1 MMKLKTYP
9 IKFIIK
15 IRSTPSLSYTVKVF
29 FDRVQLGTDFHQNKG
44 CITMSYQ
51 TKIAFLFVAI
61 GASLWGIIGYFVKE
75 LASIGYSPL
84 QIVFLRAISAFIF
97 FFIWIMIYRP
107 ALLKIKVR
115 DSWYFFGT
123 GVLSVSFFNWC
134 YFTTIQHSSLAI
146 AAILLYTAPV
156 FVLLISIF
164 VFNEKLTWQKLTA
177 LFITFLGCMFVSGIF
192 SGNFSELSWTG
203 LITGLGAG
211 FGYSLYSIFGKLAS
225 KKYETLTI
233 SFYTFLFAMIVLF
246 PISGIYSSET
256 VAFDAHALAYTA
268 GLGLFPTVL
277 AYWFYTQGLKQVEA
291 SKASIVST
299 VEPVVATVMGLL
311 LFKESVSF
319 IQITGILLVLGAV
332 LLIQERKKKTVMDAS
347 L

>member
-1 MMKLKTYP
+1 
-9 IKFIIK
+9 
-15 IRSTPSLSYTVKVF
+15 
-29 FDRVQLGTDFHQNKG
+29 
-44 CITMSYQ
+44 MSHH

-61 GASLWGIIGYFVKE
+61 GASFWGIIGYFVKE
-75 LASIGYSPL
+75 LASIGYTPL

-97 FFIWIMIYRP
+97 FFFWIIAYRP
-107 ALLKIKVR
+107 GLLRIKLK

-146 AAILLYTAPV
+146 AAILLYTAPA

-164 VFNEKLTWQKLTA
+164 VFKERLTWQKLSA
-177 LFITFLGCMFVSGIF
+177 LFLTFLGCMFVSGIL

-246 PISGIYSSET
+246 PLSGIYSSDI
-256 VAFDAHALAYTA
+256 VFLDSDVLVHTA

-277 AYWFYTQGLKQVEA
+277 AYWFYTQGLKQLEA

-299 VEPVVATVMGLL
+299 VEPVVATIMGLL
-311 LFKESVSF
+311 VYKESISYV
-319 IQITGILLVLGAV
+319 QITGILLVLCAV
-332 LLIQERKKKTVMDAS
+332 LLIQERKTNKTRMNNKINKAH
-347 L
+347 

>member
-1 MMKLKTYP
+1 
-9 IKFIIK
+9 
-15 IRSTPSLSYTVKVF
+15 
-29 FDRVQLGTDFHQNKG
+29 
-44 CITMSYQ
+44 MSHH

-61 GASLWGIIGYFVKE
+61 GASFWGIIGYFVKE
-75 LASIGYSPL
+75 LAFIGYTPL
-84 QIVFLRAISAFIF
+84 QIVFLRAISAFLF
-97 FFIWIMIYRP
+97 FFLWIIAYRP
-107 ALLKIKVR
+107 GLLRIRLK

-146 AAILLYTAPV
+146 AAILLYTAPA

-164 VFNEKLTWQKLTA
+164 VFKEQLTWQKLSA
-177 LFITFLGCMFVSGIF
+177 LFLTFLGCMFVSGIF

-233 SFYTFLFAMIVLF
+233 SFYTFLFAVIVLF
-246 PISGIYSSET
+246 PLSGIYSSEIVFLDSDVLVHT
-256 VAFDAHALAYTA
+256 V

-277 AYWFYTQGLKQVEA
+277 AYWFYTQGLKQLEA
-291 SKASIVST
+291 SKASIIST
-299 VEPVVATVMGLL
+299 VEPVVATIMGLL
-311 LFKESVSF
+311 LYKESVSYV
-319 IQITGILLVLGAV
+319 QITGILLVLSAV
-332 LLIQERKKKTVMDAS
+332 LLIQERKTRKS
-347 L
+347 LINNKINKAH

>member
-1 MMKLKTYP
+1 
-9 IKFIIK
+9 
-15 IRSTPSLSYTVKVF
+15 
-29 FDRVQLGTDFHQNKG
+29 
-44 CITMSYQ
+44 MSYQ

-75 LASIGYSPL
+75 LAEIGYTPL

-97 FFIWIMIYRP
+97 FFLWIIFYRP
-107 ALLKIKVR
+107 GLLKLQLKDI
-115 DSWYFFGT
+115 WYFFGT

-156 FVLLISIF
+156 FVLLISLF
-164 VFNEKLTWQKLTA
+164 VFKERLTWQKITA

-203 LITGLGAG
+203 LLTGLGAG

-225 KKYETLTI
+225 KTYKTLTI
-233 SFYTFLFAMIVLF
+233 SFYTFLFAMIALF
-246 PISGIYSSET
+246 PISGITSSET
-256 VAFDAHALAYTA
+256 VAFHSHALLYTA

-277 AYWFYTQGLKQVEA
+277 AYWFYTQGLNQVEA

-299 VEPVVATVMGLL
+299 VEPVVATIMGLFL
-311 LFKESVSF
+311 YQESVTL
-319 IQITGILLVLGAV
+319 IQVTGILLVLSAV
-332 LLIQERKKKTVMDAS
+332 LLIQERKTKPVMNTS

>member
-1 MMKLKTYP
+1 
-9 IKFIIK
+9 
-15 IRSTPSLSYTVKVF
+15 
-29 FDRVQLGTDFHQNKG
+29 
-44 CITMSYQ
+44 MSYQ

-61 GASLWGIIGYFVKE
+61 GASFWGIIGYFVKE
-75 LASIGYSPL
+75 LASIGYTPL

-97 FFIWIMIYRP
+97 FFIWIIIYRP
-107 ALLKIKVR
+107 GLLKIKLK

-164 VFNEKLTWQKLTA
+164 VFKEKLTWQKLAA

-246 PISGIYSSET
+246 PLSGINSFET
-256 VAFDAHALAYTA
+256 ADFNAHAIVYTA

-299 VEPVVATVMGLL
+299 VEPVVATIMGLL
-311 LFKESVSF
+311 LYKESVSS

-332 LLIQERKKKTVMDAS
+332 LLIQERKTKTVMDAS

>member
-1 MMKLKTYP
+1 
-9 IKFIIK
+9 
-15 IRSTPSLSYTVKVF
+15 VKVF
-29 FDRVQLGTDFHQNKG
+29 FVRVQIGTDIHQNKG

-51 TKIAFLFVAI
+51 TKIAFLFIAI

-75 LASIGYSPL
+75 LASTGFTPL

-97 FFIWIMIYRP
+97 FSIWIIIYRP
-107 ALLKIKVR
+107 GLLKIKLK

-164 VFNEKLTWQKLTA
+164 VFKEKLTWQKLTA
-177 LFITFLGCMFVSGIF
+177 LFITFLGCMFVSSIF

-203 LITGLGAG
+203 LINGLGAG

-256 VAFDAHALAYTA
+256 AFDAHALVYTA

-277 AYWFYTQGLKQVEA
+277 AYWFYTQGLRQVEA

-299 VEPVVATVMGLL
+299 VEPVVATIMGLL
-311 LFKESVSF
+311 LYKETLSF
-319 IQITGILLVLGAV
+319 IQITGVLLVLGAV
-332 LLIQERKKKTVMDAS
+332 LLVQERKTKSVLEAS
-347 L
+347 LNKAQ

>member
-1 MMKLKTYP
+1 
-9 IKFIIK
+9 
-15 IRSTPSLSYTVKVF
+15 
-29 FDRVQLGTDFHQNKG
+29 
-44 CITMSYQ
+44 MSYQ
-51 TKIAFLFVAI
+51 TKLAFLFVAI
-61 GASLWGIIGYFVKE
+61 GASFWGIIGYFVKE
-75 LASIGYSPL
+75 LATIGYTPL

-97 FFIWIMIYRP
+97 FLIWIIAYRP
-107 ALLKIKVR
+107 MLLKIKLK

-156 FVLLISIF
+156 FVLMISLF
-164 VFNEKLTWQKLTA
+164 VFKEQLTWQKLTA

-203 LITGLGAG
+203 LMTGLGAG
-211 FGYSLYSIFGKLAS
+211 LGYSLYSIFGKLAS

-246 PISGIYSSET
+246 PLSGIYSSET
-256 VAFDAHALAYTA
+256 ANFDGEAMMYTA

-277 AYWFYTQGLKQVEA
+277 AYWFYTQGLKHVEA

-299 VEPVVATVMGLL
+299 VEPVVATVMGFLL
-311 LFKESVSF
+311 YKESVS
-319 IQITGILLVLGAV
+319 IVQITGILLVLGAV
-332 LLIQERKKKTVMDAS
+332 LLIQERKTKTVMKDS
-347 L
+347 LNKAQ